1 MELRT
6 IMKLHF
12 EKLNKRVLELYCSS
26 YEENYEELEVIK
38 NTAREMKSAFDNVD
52 EELSVGVECLQFN
65 ALRVQKYIKNQ
76 EFEFE
81 LLRPLKNEKGKYMCI
96 PCVPENDLDK
106 ENLIEVFKLFNWE
119 KYK

>member
-1 MELRT
+1 
-6 IMKLHF
+6 
-12 EKLNKRVLELYCSS
+12 
-26 YEENYEELEVIK
+26 
-38 NTAREMKSAFDNVD
+38 MKSAFDNVD

-106 ENLIEVFKLFNWE
+106 ENLIEVFRLFNWE